1 MAYDLEEQEKLD
13 ALKDWWD
20 RYGNLIVLVVVVIA
34 ASVLGWRGWQWYQ
47 GYQAQQAM
55 GYYEALEQAIAQPQ
69 DDADALVRIKK
80 ASQVLQD
87 DYAKSAYTSRGL
99 LLAASALQERGE
111 TTAAKQQLQWLLDQ
125 NHDSVVVAVARLRLA
140 ALMLDEGDFEQ
151 GLALLE
157 VQQAPGFEG
166 LYADRRGDL
175 YYAQGS
181 IAQAQESWEQALN
194 YLQDQPSAVITQLKL
209 DALNKE

>member
-55 GYYEALEQAIAQPQ
+55 GYYEALEQAITQPQ
-69 DDADALVRIKK
+69 DDEDALNRIKA

-111 TTAAKQQLQWLLDQ
+111 TAAAKKQLQWLLDQ
-125 NHDSVVVAVARLRLA
+125 GHDPVAAAVARLRLA
-140 ALMLDEGDFEQ
+140 ALLLEDGEYEQ

-157 VQQAPGFEG
+157 TKAPGFEG

-175 YYAQGS
+175 YYAQGDA
-181 IAQAQESWEQALN
+181 AQAQQAWEQALEH
-194 YLQDQPSAVITQLKL
+194 LQDQPSALITQLKL